1 MTRRHP
7 TKRDYPRSARLNELI
22 QRIVAEELERY
33 DDERL
38 DQVTVM
44 AVEAEADLHTAVV
57 YWADPTDGERDEE
70 IGEAFEEIRYR
81 LQKAIN
87 QQSRAKRTPQLSF
100 RPDDTLRTADRVEQL
115 LRDVAPDPGS
125 PTDEADGVADE
136 DDPLPSA
143 APTQEP

>member
-7 TKRDYPRSARLNELI
+7 TKRDYPRTARLNELI

-44 AVEAEADLHTAVV
+44 AVEAEADMNTAVV

-70 IGEAFEEIRYR
+70 IEEAFEEIRYR

-87 QQSRAKRTPQLSF
+87 AQSRAKRTPHLSF
-100 RPDDTLRTADRVEQL
+100 APDDTTRSATRIEALLADL
-115 LRDVAPDPGS
+115 APAAER
-125 PTDEADGVADE
+125 TDEDGDE
-136 DDPLPSA
+136 A
-143 APTQEP
+143 EGGEPDS

>member
-7 TKRDYPRSARLNELI
+7 TKRDYPRTARLNELI

-44 AVEAEADLHTAVV
+44 AVEAESDLHTAVV

-70 IGEAFEEIRYR
+70 ISAAFDEIRHR

-100 RPDDTLRTADRVEQL
+100 RPDDTTRSAHRIEQL
-115 LRDVAPDPGS
+115 LREV
-125 PTDEADGVADE
+125 VADE
-136 DDPLPSA
+136 DGTEP
-143 APTQEP
+143 AP

>member
-1 MTRRHP
+1 
-7 TKRDYPRSARLNELI
+7 LNELI

-44 AVEAEADLHTAVV
+44 AVEAESDLHTAVV

-70 IGEAFEEIRYR
+70 ISEAFEEIRYR

-115 LRDVAPDPGS
+115 LRDVV
-125 PTDEADGVADE
+125 PT
-136 DDPLPSA
+136 SA
-143 APTQEP
+143 APTPGQDDEAPDEDAPSP